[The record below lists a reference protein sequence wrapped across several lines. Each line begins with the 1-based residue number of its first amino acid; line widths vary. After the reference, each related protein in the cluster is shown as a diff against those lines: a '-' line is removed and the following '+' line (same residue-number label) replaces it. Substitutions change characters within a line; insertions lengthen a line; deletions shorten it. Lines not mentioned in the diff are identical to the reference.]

1 MREAYGSQAVNS
13 AAQDDKP
20 LRATAREQRKIE
32 VTSRRRF
39 SANVERTGSWRRSK
53 DEVDRSGRRYA
64 DASAECTPGPAPEG
78 GYSGFAVEAGDCPN
92 PQRGRVHLQFQ
103 GDGRRGPQDYSDLPE
118 IWREQRGCHFEGGAR
133 FSA

>member
-53 DEVDRSGRRYA
+53 DEVDRSGGRYA

-78 GYSGFAVEAGDCPN
+78 GRSGFAIEAGDCPH
-92 PQRGRVHLQFQ
+92 PERRGLHLEFQ
-103 GDGRRGPQDYSDLPE
+103 ADGRRRPQDYPDLPE
-118 IWREQRGCHFEGGAR
+118 IWRQQRGGHFEGGACV
-133 FSA
+133 A